1 MNVADKPWGKGF
13 QRHEVKVNLADRK
26 RDPVDHPRPIVRPG
40 KGNLYQS
47 TLVDNPLMHA
57 PTLDIDVPCYL
68 VESTTPGHFHLY
80 IDVAMRWEQ
89 YAQLLVA
96 MRKAG
101 ILNAGYVDL
110 SLQRGATHL
119 RKPEV
124 HKEPEDTPDS

>member
-1 MNVADKPWGKGF
+1 MADKPWGKGF